1 MATRTQTRRRHAAA
15 RAPARATRASRQR
28 PSADRGGYSGRADWK
43 GHIAFGLVE
52 IPVALRTAERRSDE
66 VKFHLIDRRDRS
78 PVGNQRISKVT
89 GEPVPWSEIV
99 KGYEHEKGEYVLLD
113 DSELRRANPEASRTI
128 EILDFVKADEVHP
141 VFFAEPY
148 HVLPARAKGNHAY
161 ALLREALQRSGR
173 IGIASVV
180 LRTRQHLAA
189 LVPRGPLLEL
199 VLMRYGHELSELS
212 GLGLPDK
219 ELSAKL
225 PPRELDMAEQ
235 LMDSMSGKF
244 TPRKYKDTWHEDVMA
259 LIERKIRSGQTGPVQ
274 VPASEEEEERV
285 APVTDLMPLLER
297 SLGGRRRRVPSRAR
311 PRAARPH
318 RKSA

>member
-1 MATRTQTRRRHAAA
+1 MATRTVTRRRLAPS
-15 RAPARATRASRQR
+15 RASARATRHR
-28 PSADRGGYSGRADWK
+28 PAADRGGYSGRADWK

-66 VKFHLIDRRDRS
+66 VRFNLIDRRDRS
-78 PVGNQRISKVT
+78 PVGNLRVNKVT

-113 DSELRRANPEASRTI
+113 DSALRRANPEASRTI
-128 EILDFVKADEVHP
+128 EILGFVEADEVHP
-141 VFFAEPY
+141 VYFSEPY
-148 HVLPARAKGNHAY
+148 HVLPARARGNHAY
-161 ALLREALQRSGR
+161 ALLREALARSGR

-199 VLMRYGHELSELS
+199 VLMRYGHELSDLHSPGRPE
-212 GLGLPDK
+212 K

-225 PPRELDMAEQ
+225 PARELDMAGK
-235 LMDSMSGKF
+235 LVDSMSGKF
-244 TPRKYKDTWHEDVMA
+244 TPGKYKDTWHSDVMA
-259 LIERKIRSGQTGPVQ
+259 LIRRKVRSGRTGPVR
-274 VPASEEEEERV
+274 VPAAEEEEHV

-297 SLGGRRRRVPSRAR
+297 SLGARGRRAPTRAR
-311 PRAARPH
+311 PRTR